1 MGEAANDDQLR
12 AMAEHRGLKLLRSR
26 KRTPDVG
33 DFGKYGLTDAAGKA
47 LLGVGDDGLVAS
59 AKEIEDYLRGSALS
73 TWKLSAETTPDA
85 KPPKKKVLVTG
96 SGEEDGPV
104 RRRKVAPEDRGSA
117 PRVPPREV
125 KPPRTLPPA
134 PSKPVL
140 RIVPKDE
147 PERPLHIR
155 PAAAADAP
163 VVAKLLGQLADT
175 KVEASRVTG
184 NLEALRKARGQLL
197 LAEREGVIGCCAW
210 AVVPTVQHGAIGRIT
225 LLLVDKKHR
234 RTGVATA
241 MLAAVETALARAG
254 CDEVEAVSDIMVNNA
269 HNFFRALKFEQKS
282 YRFVR
287 PVER

>member
-26 KRTPDVG
+26 KRTPGVG

-59 AKEIEDYLRGSALS
+59 AKEIEDYLRGSALT

-85 KPPKKKVLVTG
+85 KPPKKKVLVAD
-96 SGEEDGPV
+96 SGEENGPV
-104 RRRKVAPEDRGSA
+104 RRRKAAPEDRA
-117 PRVPPREV
+117 RARRVPAREV
-125 KPPRTLPPA
+125 KPPGTPLPA

-155 PAAAADAP
+155 PAAAADVPA
-163 VVAKLLGQLADT
+163 VAKLLGQLADT

-197 LAEREGVIGCCAW
+197 LAEREGVVGCCAW

-241 MLAAVETALARAG
+241 MLAAAETALAKAG
-254 CDEVEAVSDIMVNNA
+254 CDDVEAISDIMVNNA

-287 PVER
+287 PLSR